1 MAGAAETE
9 ALSARLTAALGAHGD
24 ATVMRSK
31 RYGLWQPLSGT
42 ESAAR
47 IAAIARGLRAVGL
60 RDKDVA
66 AVCGDSCADWVLAD
80 LGILAAG
87 GISAGLDADADG
99 VELARLLILFRVTVL
114 FVAGDAHLHR
124 ALSIR
129 DRCPQ
134 LRQIIVMH
142 EQWDVGPRVD
152 YVMTLA
158 ELQARGEGADPLPA
172 PVDTA
177 IAAIMVTSGVTAP
190 ARGALLTQAALG
202 RQAARA
208 AGELRLSPRD
218 ERLSL
223 TPLHHVME
231 RVVGVYASLLAG
243 CILNFPESRETA
255 LSDLRE
261 LQPTVVQASPRLWAK
276 LKSGVELAAAEATA
290 FQRRMIALALKSGS
304 NGPNRLLDA
313 LVLAPLRDRV
323 GLSRARLCVT
333 TGAPA
338 RSDVG
343 AWFAAIRRPLTDAYG
358 HAESGG
364 AVTLAVYRGAPRTLD
379 GVKLERL
386 ASGEIRLRSDTL
398 FVGYAGETAGAIRD
412 GWWHSGD
419 VAHAGADGEV
429 HPAGRVADLLDR
441 DSEPASL
448 ESEADLVKSPYVAD
462 AFLHRNAQGRVIAV
476 VLMDPDAVIKFAQD
490 NSIPFTHFL
499 SLCRSQDIR
508 ALIGRVVAQ
517 TNKRAP
523 VRIDDFALIERSLG
537 PGDPELSSMLVLRRR
552 LLRPDERSFEESA
565 ISQSA

>member
-1 MAGAAETE
+1 MAGGAETE
-9 ALSARLTAALGAHGD
+9 ALSARLTAALAAHGG

-42 ESAAR
+42 ETATR
-47 IAAIARGLRAVGL
+47 VAAIARGLRAVGL
-60 RDKDVA
+60 QDNDVA
-66 AVCGDSCADWVLAD
+66 AICGDTCADWVLAD
-80 LGILAAG
+80 LGIMAAG
-87 GISAGLDADADG
+87 GVSAGLDADADG
-99 VELARLLILFRVTVL
+99 DELGRLVNLFGVTIL

-124 ALSIR
+124 ALGIR
-129 DRCPQ
+129 DRCPK
-134 LRQIIVMH
+134 LRLIVVMH
-142 EQWDVGPRVD
+142 EQWDDGARVD
-152 YVMTLA
+152 HVMTLA
-158 ELQARGEGADPLPA
+158 ELQARGGSGEPVAAPADA
-172 PVDTA
+172 A
-177 IAAIMVTSGVTAP
+177 IAAIVMTSGVTAP

-202 RQAARA
+202 RQAARTA
-208 AGELRLSPRD
+208 RELQLSPKD

-231 RVVGVYASLLAG
+231 RAVGVYASLLAG
-243 CILNFPESRETA
+243 CIVNFPESRETA

-261 LQPTVVQASPRLWAK
+261 LQPTVVQAPPRLWAK

-290 FQRRMIALALKSGS
+290 FQRRMIRLALKPGS
-304 NGPNRLLDA
+304 DGPNPLLDA
-313 LVLAPLRDRV
+313 LVLAPVRTRI

-358 HAESGG
+358 QAETGG
-364 AVTLAVYRGAPRTLD
+364 AVTLAAHRGAFRTLD
-379 GVKLERL
+379 GVKLETL

-398 FVGYAGETAGAIRD
+398 FVGYAGESANATRD

-419 VAHAGADGEV
+419 VVHAGAAGGA

-441 DSEPASL
+441 DSGAASL

-462 AFLHRNAQGRVIAV
+462 AFLHRDGRGQVIAA
-476 VLMDPDAVIKFAQD
+476 VLMDPDPVIKFAQD

-508 ALIGRVVAQ
+508 ALIGRVIAE
-517 TNKRAP
+517 TNARAP
-523 VRIDDFALIERSLG
+523 VKIDDFILIERSLG
-537 PGDPELSSMLVLRRR
+537 PGDPEVSAMLVLRRR
-552 LLRPDERSFEESA
+552 LLRPQNRSVEESA
-565 ISQSA
+565 ISESA